1 MPVWLCIADLVQ
13 SIYSEQLTAWKFE
26 VTNSLGKWKYFFSTW
41 IIGTGWQ
48 IGMKTRSLSKQK

>member
-48 IGMKTRSLSKQK
+48 IGM